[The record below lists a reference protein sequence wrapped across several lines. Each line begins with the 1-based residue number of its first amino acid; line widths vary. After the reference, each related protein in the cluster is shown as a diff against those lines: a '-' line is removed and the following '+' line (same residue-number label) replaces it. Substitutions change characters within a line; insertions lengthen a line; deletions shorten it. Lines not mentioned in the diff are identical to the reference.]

1 LVQGNR
7 IDAGNQRVAAPLSG
21 TTGELAG
28 SDHLQRNDGINVG
41 NSIERRDET
50 WRRSRRR
57 GRLPGG

>member
-7 IDAGNQRVAAPLSG
+7 IDAGSHGVAAPLSG

-28 SDHLQRNDGINVG
+28 GDHLQRNDGINVG
-41 NSIERRDET
+41 RSIERRNKT